1 MTALTDPK
9 DWVVLVVDDEADN
22 LDVAVQLLEYKGVTV
37 YTAKNGEEGLRLF
50 VEKQPTMVLAD
61 LSMPVRDGWG
71 MLKDIRAVSVSH
83 VPVIAV
89 TAHALVGVRKE
100 VMQAGFD
107 GYISKP
113 FRVSKLMA
121 QLKNIMANMH

>member
-71 MLKDIRAVSVSH
+71 MLKDIRAVSVGH